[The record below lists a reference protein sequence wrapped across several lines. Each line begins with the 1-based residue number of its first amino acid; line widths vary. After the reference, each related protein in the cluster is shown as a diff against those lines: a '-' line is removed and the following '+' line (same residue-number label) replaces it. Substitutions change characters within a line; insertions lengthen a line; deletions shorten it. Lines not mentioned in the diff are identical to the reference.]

1 MVQAGAVPTE
11 TQHLRMFPLSTVLF
25 PGGEL
30 PLHIFEPR
38 YLALTADCLGEDRE
52 FGVVMISR
60 GRETGGGDERVDTGT
75 VARIDR
81 GSQLPDNRLF
91 LETRGLR
98 RVRVREWLP
107 DDPYPQATVEEVAD
121 VPFGDH
127 ANALA
132 SAEGSLRRLR
142 SLLSEMGE
150 VPALPHDLDLGDQP
164 ERAAWRLCSLAPLNL
179 MDRQHL
185 LETDDPRIRMESLT
199 ELCDAMAGDVTG
211 LLSGG
216 PSDGFPDHD
225 ELGD

>member
-11 TQHLRMFPLSTVLF
+11 TQRLRMFPLSTVLF

-60 GRETGGGDERVDTGT
+60 GRETGGGDERVDMGT

-91 LETRGLR
+91 LETRGIR
-98 RVRVREWLP
+98 RVRVHEWLP
-107 DDPYPQATVEEVAD
+107 DDPYPQAMVEEVAE

-127 ANALA
+127 ANALGAGRGLAA
-132 SAEGSLRRLR
+132 S
-142 SLLSEMGE
+142 
-150 VPALPHDLDLGDQP
+150 VALAALGDGGGS
-164 ERAAWRLCSLAPLNL
+164 RAAP
-179 MDRQHL
+179 
-185 LETDDPRIRMESLT
+185 
-199 ELCDAMAGDVTG
+199 
-211 LLSGG
+211 
-216 PSDGFPDHD
+216 
-225 ELGD
+225 